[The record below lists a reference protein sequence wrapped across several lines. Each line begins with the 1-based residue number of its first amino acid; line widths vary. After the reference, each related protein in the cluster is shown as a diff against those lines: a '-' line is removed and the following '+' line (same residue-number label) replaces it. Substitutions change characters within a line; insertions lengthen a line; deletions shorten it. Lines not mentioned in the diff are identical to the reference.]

1 MIAPATPLYVL
12 DTNILIAYTRVGK
25 LGQRIEATYQLL
37 AASRPPLISI
47 VTEGEVR
54 SLAPRNNWG
63 AAKQQQR
70 ENLLGTLLR
79 VSLDAPRLIAA
90 YADID
95 AYSERRGRSMGK
107 NDVKK
112 ASPESAP
119 VLYGRRPHRDCGHRQ
134 RHHGHPADDRQGL
147 RPPRSVLPESRLD

>member
-12 DTNILIAYTRVGK
+12 DTNILIAYIRGGK

-54 SLAPRNNWG
+54 SLAQRNNWG
-63 AAKQQQR
+63 AAKQQQM

-107 NDVKK
+107 NDVWIAATANVTTATLLTTDKDFDHLDP
-112 ASPESAP
+112 SY
-119 VLYGRRPHRDCGHRQ
+119 L
-134 RHHGHPADDRQGL
+134 
-147 RPPRSVLPESRLD
+147 SRVWIDPKT